1 MPPQAAS
8 EAVSQGLSPEQLQKV
23 IATIDI
29 PVCPAVVAEA
39 LAESQKDQPSL
50 NKLAKLISSD
60 PSMAAAALKLV
71 NSALYRGGSTISG
84 VRPAVERLGTKNVV
98 CIVVAVALRAS
109 VDGLPAAW
117 LDKFWRRINHLA
129 LVAAV
134 VARRQFGISPD
145 AAYTYTLFHDA
156 AIPMLVKR
164 FKDYEQVMAAAR
176 AQGKP
181 LIEAESSY
189 FPCSH
194 PVIGSLMVRNWG
206 LPPLLGQAI
215 RFHHEPDV
223 YDLSDRILPGG
234 ALSLI
239 AVTQMAE
246 FLVAEVLGDDEL
258 EGPPT
263 LHERAMGFL
272 GISDHDLDDLRERA
286 AAALGDA

>member
-1 MPPQAAS
+1 MPRPATSETETQA
-8 EAVSQGLSPEQLQKV
+8 LTPEQLQKV

-39 LAESQKDQPSL
+39 LAESQRDDPSL
-50 NKLAKLISSD
+50 KNLTKLISAD
-60 PSMAAAALKLV
+60 PSMAAAALKLA
-71 NSALYRGGSTISG
+71 NSALYRSGNTISA
-84 VRPAVERLGTKNVV
+84 VRPAVDRLGTKNVV

-117 LDKFWRRINHLA
+117 LDRFWRRINRAA
-129 LVAAV
+129 LVAAL
-134 VARRQFGISPD
+134 VARRQIGISSD

-164 FKDYEQVMAAAR
+164 YKDYEQVMTAAR
-176 AQGKP
+176 ARGTP
-181 LIEAESSY
+181 LVEAESGY

-206 LPPLLGQAI
+206 LPPILGQAI

-223 YDLSDRILPGG
+223 YDISDQALPGA

-239 AVTQMAE
+239 AVTQ
-246 FLVAEVLGDDEL
+246 VAEYLLAELLGDDDL
-258 EGPPT
+258 EGPPP
-263 LHERAMGFL
+263 LYERAMDFL
-272 GISDHDLDDLRERA
+272 GISDHDLDDLREQA
-286 AAALGDA
+286 TAALREA